1 MSFTVENIE
10 FYLLVIVR
18 ISAFFA
24 TAPFFSLNTVPIKVK
39 AGLAIFL
46 GILMISMLDYTP
58 LEYDGVIGYALIV
71 VKDAIAGLILGYVA
85 NICTFII
92 NFSGHLI
99 DMEIGFSMAQVFD
112 PATKLQTT
120 VTGNLY
126 SYLVMLLMLVTNM
139 HYYLLS
145 AILDS
150 FKLIPVGNITLKP
163 NLYEIIGQFMSDY
176 FVIGFRIILPIFAAI
191 LLINIILGILARVAP
206 QMNMFVV
213 GMQLK
218 IIVGLII
225 IFLVVDLFPEVADF
239 IFVEMKK
246 MMNLMM
252 AALASS

>member
-24 TAPFFSLNTVPIKVK
+24 TAPFFSMNNVPRKLKV
-39 AGLAIFL
+39 GLAAFL
-46 GILMISMLDYTP
+46 GIMMISMLDYAP
-58 LEYDGVIGYALIV
+58 LEYNGVIGFGLIV
-71 VKDAIAGLILGYVA
+71 IKDSLVGLILGYIA
-85 NICTFII
+85 NICTYII
-92 NFSGHLI
+92 NFAGHII
-99 DMEIGFSMAQVFD
+99 DMEMGFSMAQVFD

-120 VTGNLY
+120 VTGNYY
-126 SYLVMLLMLVTNM
+126 SYMVMLLMMATNM

-150 FKLIPVGNITLKP
+150 FKIIPVGNITLKA
-163 NLYEIIGQFMSDY
+163 NLYEIMGQFMSDY
-176 FVIGFRIILPIFAAI
+176 FVIGFRIVLPVFAAI

-225 IFLVVDLFPEVADF
+225 IFIVVDMLPEVADF

-246 MMNLMM
+246 MMNIMM